1 LDFDACEV
9 LRVKNSAIRIS
20 ILFFLALSSVLMIDS
35 RVAPVQGQ
43 PSIAVVGVWN
53 NDCGSFNITLS
64 NPACQTLNLA
74 PNNQLSVQINVT
86 NAISI
91 NGFELALFY
100 DSHYLQAIR
109 IDTAGTP
116 LNPTIFGRKAFNFK
130 NVTSNPGIVLLS
142 VTALGRSAPFTGN
155 GLLANIIFNI
165 VGVGVSPLTLA
176 AGMIAPTSHA
186 QGAGGI
192 KPDYTDLVQTTPAG
206 VTSYEDIQT
215 ADGYF
220 TNIVGTADNLISGTP
235 PRSGTNLSVDS
246 KIKFVDSP
254 PAGAPNS
261 PGTWAPGKT
270 AIYDIDGD
278 GIFNA
283 PSTPSDVVISGTAPT
298 AGTNL
303 SVDSKIKFVDSPP
316 AGAPNSPGTWA
327 PSKAVIYDTDSS
339 GTFDPKL
346 GPVAQYTFSPRPA
359 VEGFDVNF
367 NATAS
372 FDSDNPVSG
381 ITQYVWDFG
390 DGGYENNSVPITRH
404 PYIRGFL
411 GNFTARLTVVDK
423 DDGFQGMAV
432 QRVEVIR
439 SPKHDIAI
447 NSVTVTPALI
457 SPGQKVSVQV
467 IVANQGTFP
476 ENYTLTVN
484 YGPPTKSIGNETGR
498 LTALATKT
506 YEYAIN
512 TAGFTPNTYTVVA
525 TASIPIDND
534 TSNNIGKAI
543 FVVAWPSNAP
553 FLYLL
558 SGGAGAVALVSAG
571 GILLRRRRMR
581 IAEIEEREGPKRR
594 TRSR

>member
-1 LDFDACEV
+1 LDLDACEV
-9 LRVKNSAIRIS
+9 LLVKNSAIRIS

-35 RVAPVQGQ
+35 KVAPVQGQ

-130 NVTSNPGIVLLS
+130 NDTSNPGIVLLS
-142 VTALGRSAPFTGN
+142 VTALSRSAPFTGN

-176 AGMIAPTSHA
+176 AGMIAPNSHA

-206 VTSYEDIQT
+206 VTSYEDVQT

-261 PGTWAPGKT
+261 PGTWAPSKT
-270 AIYDIDGD
+270 
-278 GIFNA
+278 
-283 PSTPSDVVISGTAPT
+283 
-298 AGTNL
+298 
-303 SVDSKIKFVDSPP
+303 
-316 AGAPNSPGTWA
+316 
-327 PSKAVIYDTDSS
+327 VIYDTDSS

-346 GPVAQYTFSPRPA
+346 GPVAQFTFSPRPA
-359 VEGFDVNF
+359 VEGFDVTF

-447 NSVTVTPALI
+447 NSVTVNPALI

-467 IVANQGTFP
+467 IVKNQGTFP
-476 ENYTLTVN
+476 ENYTFTVN

-581 IAEIEEREGPKRR
+581 LAEVEEREGPKRR